1 MFRRLGPLLRDVWA
15 LARPYWFSD
24 ERWSARGLL
33 LLIVVLNLGIVFL
46 NVLLND
52 WNRQF
57 FNALQ
62 NYDEAAFIPLLL
74 RFTVLALIWITVAVY
89 RLYLR
94 QMLQIRWRRWMTE
107 RYLGRWLG
115 DRTYYRLQLEGGG
128 TDNPDQRI
136 TEDLRDF
143 TQNTLI
149 LGIGLMES
157 VVTLVSFAAI
167 LWSLSGTLMV
177 PLFGVHIPIPGYMLW
192 AALIYCAV
200 GTVLTQLIGRPLIP
214 LNFAR
219 QRVEAD
225 FRFSL
230 VRFRENVES
239 VALYG
244 GESREKRSF
253 AERFAF
259 VVANWRDIMTR
270 MKYVTFFTASF
281 GQIAVIFPF
290 VMMAGRYFSKQ
301 VELGQLTQT
310 VGAFSQVQDALSWF
324 VDNYNGIAEWKA
336 TVDRLTS
343 FTHGMEQIE
352 QANATPPSIQVKPA
366 AAGRDIAVHGLDLG
380 LPGGKLLLTDAEL
393 TLRAGESVLLSGP
406 SGSGKST
413 LFRAIAGIWPYGSG
427 TVERPPSARLLFLPQ
442 KPYLP
447 IGSLREVLSYPAPVE
462 GMNDDALIEALA
474 ICDLGALTERL
485 DERQHWAQA
494 LSPGEQQRIAF
505 ARALL
510 TRPDWLFL
518 DEASAALDESLETRL
533 YQLLPER
540 LPGTTIVSIGHR
552 PSLRAFHARHLE
564 IRFADG
570 AWGLHDTALK
580 AAQ

>member
-1 MFRRLGPLLRDVWA
+1 MFARFGRLLRDVWA

-33 LLIVVLNLGIVFL
+33 LLIIVLNLAIVFL
-46 NVLLND
+46 NVWFND
-52 WNRQF
+52 WNRLF

-74 RFTVLALIWITVAVY
+74 RFTVLALIWIACQVY
-89 RLYLR
+89 RLWLR
-94 QMLQIRWRRWMTE
+94 QLLQMRWRRWMTE
-107 RYLGRWLG
+107 RYIGRWLEA
-115 DRTYYRLQLEGGG
+115 RTYYRLQLEGGG

-143 TQNTLI
+143 TANTLI

-157 VVTLVSFAAI
+157 LVTLVSFAAI
-167 LWSLSGTLMV
+167 LWGLSGPLTV
-177 PLFGVHIPIPGYMLW
+177 PLFGLEIPIPGYMLW

-200 GTVLTQLIGRPLIP
+200 GTGLTQLIGRALIP

-244 GESREKRSF
+244 GEAREKRSF
-253 AERFAF
+253 ADRFGR
-259 VVANWRDIMTR
+259 VVANWWDIMKRT
-270 MKYVTFFTASF
+270 KQVSFFTASF

-290 VMMAGRYFSKQ
+290 VMMTGRYFSKQ

-310 VGAFSQVQDALSWF
+310 VGAFSQVQSALSWF
-324 VDNYNGIAEWKA
+324 VDNYSDIAQWKA

-343 FTHGMEQIE
+343 FTAGMQQIE
-352 QANATPPSIQVKPA
+352 AANAAGPAIEVKPA
-366 AAGRDIAVHGLDLG
+366 GGRDIAVHGLDLG
-380 LPGGKLLLTDAEL
+380 LPGGKLLLHRAEL
-393 TLRAGESVLLSGP
+393 DLRAGESVLLSGP

-413 LFRAIAGIWPYGSG
+413 LFRAIAGIWPYGTG

-462 GMNDDALIEALA
+462 GTTDRAIVEAL
-474 ICDLGALTERL
+474 GACELPGLADRL
-485 DERQHWAQA
+485 DERAHWAQA

-510 TRPDWLFL
+510 TKPDWLFL
-518 DEASAALDESLETRL
+518 DEASSALDEGLETRL

-552 PSLRAFHARHLE
+552 PSLRAFHARHVE
-564 IRFADG
+564 IRFAEG
-570 AWGLHDTALK
+570 AWGLHDLALR